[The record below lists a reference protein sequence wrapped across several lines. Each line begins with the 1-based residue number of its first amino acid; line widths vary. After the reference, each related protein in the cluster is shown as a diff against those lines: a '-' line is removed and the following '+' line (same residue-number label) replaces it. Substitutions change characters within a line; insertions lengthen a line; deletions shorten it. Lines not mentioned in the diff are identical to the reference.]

1 MDGYMHVWVLHDKRE
16 RKKNKNKN
24 NQEEKK
30 KRKKKK
36 QSTDGWMFDGK
47 EIYIEREGGMQCM

>member
-16 RKKNKNKN
+16 RERRTRTIKKR
-24 NQEEKK
+24 KK

-36 QSTDGWMFDGK
+36 QSMDGWMFDGK

>member
-16 RKKNKNKN
+16 RKKNKN

-36 QSTDGWMFDGK
+36 QSMDGWMFDGK
-47 EIYIEREGGMQCM
+47 EIYREREGGMQCM

>member
-36 QSTDGWMFDGK
+36 QSMDGWMFDGK

>member
-30 KRKKKK
+30 KERKR
-36 QSTDGWMFDGK
+36 SSGWMDGCLMGRR
-47 EIYIEREGGMQCM
+47 YI